1 MSERHETIKEHIAEA
16 VIERFVSQH
25 PELRQGAVV
34 TEIPPTLKWAGI
46 IVGGVMTAAVTAGLF
61 WLASTVNTM
70 QVTLARMDER
80 IGNWI
85 STQDAKYNDLE
96 ERVDRLEEKSENRNA
111 PK

>member
-1 MSERHETIKEHIAEA
+1 MSERNETVKEHIADA

-25 PELRQGAVV
+25 PELRQGAIV
-34 TEIPPTLKWAGI
+34 TEIPPTIRWAGVI
-46 IVGGVMTAAVTAGLF
+46 IAGVMTAAVSAGLF

-96 ERVDRLEEKSENRNA
+96 ERVDRIESKLENRDA
-111 PK
+111 PR